1 MLRPFARD
9 FIAFIDTTLENYNL
23 IKIRKSEEM
32 ILIVS

>member
-9 FIAFIDTTLENYNL
+9 FITFIDTTLENYNL
-23 IKIRKSEEM
+23 IKIRKSEEV